1 MFSDLKRDSA
11 SKLVEVRE
19 FLDLTNSL
27 IPVPPLPT
35 PNSVL
40 SAKGFFYVHIYGVFE
55 YTVTTAVEK
64 AITYIN
70 AENVAINDLKP
81 LILSM
86 VLNPE
91 CDSITSTNSRNWKRR
106 WSLFEKIRDN
116 GISEIAT
123 EILPTDGKN
132 IRYVQLESIWTTF
145 CIDEPILNSLSIGGR
160 IKDIVDNRNA
170 IAHGNFNPSEI
181 GSRVSISE
189 LYSRHNEMSNYCSY
203 LIQVFED
210 YITNKNYLK

>member
-1 MFSDLKRDSA
+1 MFSDLKNDSA

-27 IPVPPLPT
+27 IPAPPIPT

-40 SAKGFFYVHIYGVFE
+40 SSKGFFYVHIYGVFE

-64 AITYIN
+64 TISLIN
-70 AENVAINDLKP
+70 DDNVLLNDLKP
-81 LILSM
+81 LVLSM
-86 VLNPE
+86 VLNSE
-91 CDSITSTNSRNWKRR
+91 CDSITSTRSRNWKKR

-116 GISEIAT
+116 GISQIAT
-123 EILPTDGKN
+123 EIFPTDGKN
-132 IRYVQLESIWTTF
+132 IRYSQLESIWTTF
-145 CIDEPILNSLSIGGR
+145 CIDDPILNIPSIGGR

-170 IAHGNFNPSEI
+170 IAHGNFTPSEI
-181 GSRVSISE
+181 GSRVSMPE
-189 LYSRHNEMSNYCSY
+189 LYNRYNEMSNYCSY

-210 YITNKNYLK
+210 YITNKDYLK

>member
-19 FLDLTNSL
+19 YLDLINSL
-27 IPVPPLPT
+27 IPAPPIPT

-64 AITYIN
+64 AIFYIN
-70 AENVAINDLKP
+70 ADNAAINDLKP

-91 CDSITSTNSRNWKRR
+91 CDSITSTNSRNWKKR
-106 WSLFEKIRDN
+106 WALFEKIRDN
-116 GISEIAT
+116 IICEIAT

-132 IRYVQLESIWTTF
+132 IRYSQLESIWTTF

-170 IAHGNFNPSEI
+170 IAHGNLNPSEI
-181 GSRVSISE
+181 GSRVSIAE

-210 YITNKNYLK
+210 YITNKKYLK